1 MKLREKY
8 RIIRVPADGSND
20 ESLKDQYSCYLYNSK
35 SFLIRYYA
43 YLPFVFSLKYIRF
56 SEHSRVLDI
65 GCADGPFLPT
75 LNQYARSIVANDIN
89 EEFIRE
95 SKNLVDNKLKNVKK
109 INLACSDGQALP
121 FRDNKFDL
129 VFCLEVLEH
138 VKNPDQ
144 FINEVFRVLRR
155 NGILICTLPVEIG
168 ISLLIRTMIGKMV
181 NFKRPK
187 YGLKEL
193 IRIIILKR
201 PKIRPEYIGH
211 KEYARETGHKNFD
224 WRVIKRKIGL
234 RFKIIRTR
242 FVPINFLKDI
252 NPIVLI
258 KAIKNS

>member
-1 MKLREKY
+1 MKLQEKY
-8 RIIRVPADGSND
+8 RIIKVPADVSND
-20 ESLKDQYSCYLYNSK
+20 KSLKDQYSCYLYNSK

-43 YLPFVFSLKYIRF
+43 YLPFVYSLKYIRF
-56 SEHSRVLDI
+56 SKHSRILDI

-89 EEFIRE
+89 EEFIIE
-95 SKNLVDNKLKNVKK
+95 SKKLVINKNLKK

-121 FRDNKFDL
+121 FRDSKFDI

-138 VKNPDQ
+138 VKNPNQ
-144 FINEVFRVLRR
+144 FIKEVFRVLRS

-168 ISLLIRTMIGKMV
+168 ISLLIRTLIGKLV

-187 YGLKEL
+187 YSLKEL
-193 IRIIILKR
+193 IRIVILKR
-201 PKIRPEYIGH
+201 PKIRPEYIGY

-224 WRVIKRKIGL
+224 WRVIKQKIGL
-234 RFKIIRTR
+234 RFKILRTK
-242 FVPINFLKDI
+242 FVPINLLKDI

-258 KAIKNS
+258 KAIKNN

>member
-1 MKLREKY
+1 MKSKEKY
-8 RIIRVPADGSND
+8 RIIRVPVESKVD

-43 YLPFVFSLKYIRF
+43 YLPFIFSLKYIKF
-56 SEHSRVLDI
+56 SEHSRILDI

-75 LNQYARSIVANDIN
+75 LNHYARSIVANDIN

-95 SKNLVDNKLKNVKK
+95 SKNLVVNKLKNVKK

-138 VKNPDQ
+138 VKNPNQ
-144 FINEVFRVLRR
+144 FINEIFRVLRR

-168 ISLLIRTMIGKMV
+168 ISLLIRTLIGKMV

-187 YGLKEL
+187 YSLKEL
-193 IRIIILKR
+193 IRIVIFKR
-201 PKIRPEYIGH
+201 PQLRPEYRGH
-211 KEYARETGHKNFD
+211 KEYSRATGHKNFD
-224 WRVIKRKIGL
+224 WRVIKKKIGL

-242 FVPINFLKDI
+242 FVPINFLKHI

>member
-1 MKLREKY
+1 MKTQEKY
-8 RIIRVPADGSND
+8 RIIRVPAEDNND
-20 ESLKDQYSCYLYNSK
+20 ESSKDQYSCYLYNSK

-43 YLPFVFSLKYIRF
+43 YLPFIFSLKYIKF
-56 SEHSRVLDI
+56 SEHSRILDI

-75 LNQYARSIVANDIN
+75 LNYYARSIVANDIN
-89 EEFIRE
+89 EEFIKE

-155 NGILICTLPVEIG
+155 NGVLICTLPVEIG
-168 ISLLIRTMIGKMV
+168 ISLLIRTLIGKMV

-187 YGLKEL
+187 YSLKEL
-193 IRIIILKR
+193 IRIVIFKR

-211 KEYARETGHKNFD
+211 KEYSRETGHKNFD
-224 WRVIKRKIGL
+224 WRVIKQKISL

-242 FVPINFLKDI
+242 YVPINPLKDI